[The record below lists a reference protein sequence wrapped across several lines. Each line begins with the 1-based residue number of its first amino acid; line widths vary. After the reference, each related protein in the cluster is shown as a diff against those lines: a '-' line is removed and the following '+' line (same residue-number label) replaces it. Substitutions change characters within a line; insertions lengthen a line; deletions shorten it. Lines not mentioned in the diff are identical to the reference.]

1 MTTTTNTRLFILV
14 TGAAG
19 RIGSYFTKNANKQK
33 YKLRLMVH
41 PSNPPEEVE
50 SLKSH
55 GEVIEAELEKVES
68 LLKACEGVHTVFHLA
83 GQPSPNT
90 RWDSLLKDNIEGT
103 YNIFLAAKKSGVKR
117 VIYASSIHAISG
129 YPIDTQVRTTD
140 LVNPG
145 DLYGVSK
152 CFGEALGRYMGE
164 QEGLSTI
171 AIRIGSYQP
180 YSIIKDESRSAAFM
194 NSWLSQPDAV
204 HLFER
209 CIDAPLTLKFAIV
222 HGLSRNTFNRMDI
235 NSTCELLGYDPQDN
249 FFQAQECFK
258 PLNITN
264 RFPTFSLHD
273 SQQKSGLRDKSPEQ
287 TKEN

>member
-83 GQPSPNT
+83 GQPT
-90 RWDSLLKDNIEGT
+90 
-103 YNIFLAAKKSGVKR
+103 AKKSGVKR

-129 YPIDTQVRTTD
+129 YPIDTQVRTID